1 MKATMLDG
9 PGNVRVETGPSDDLE
24 AHRPIIR
31 IFCGLRV
38 RGPGASNATE
48 LPASD
53 KETLSGWR
61 DLTRDPLTPSYRH
74 RVRGRTPVSGNPYL

>member
-1 MKATMLDG
+1 MLDG
-9 PGNVRVETGPSDDLE
+9 PGDVRVEKPAPSDDLE

-38 RGPGASNATE
+38 RGPGASIAPE

-61 DLTRDPLTPSYRH
+61 DLNSRPLTPRH
-74 RVRGRTPVSGNPYL
+74 RQRV